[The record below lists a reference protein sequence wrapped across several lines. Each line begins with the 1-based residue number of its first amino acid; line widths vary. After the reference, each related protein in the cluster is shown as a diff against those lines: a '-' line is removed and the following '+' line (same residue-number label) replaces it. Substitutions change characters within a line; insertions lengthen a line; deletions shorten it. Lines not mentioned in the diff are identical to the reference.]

1 MSEIKQNGAPDKNT
15 AGMIGDICIDN
26 LTGNKYK
33 LESVITITGYHKTST
48 HYDWKLMEPNSS
60 SSGESLKTLIDTETG
75 DTYMLEVT
83 NGKLTLK
90 EA

>member
-1 MSEIKQNGAPDKNT
+1 MSEIKQNAAPDKNT
-15 AGMIGDICIDN
+15 AGMVGDICIDN

-48 HYDWKLMEPNSS
+48 HYDWKLMEPNSA